1 MPGPLN
7 HDATIREAGEPRR
20 RAYALGGSAVAVA
33 VALLVGACGGGGGGS
48 PGVAKLGG
56 SHGGSASSPSS
67 SSGGGASAG
76 GSLSTSSAGGT
87 SGLHLAISVGSRNA
101 ALKFSRCM
109 RANGVPNFPD
119 PNGSGAIQ
127 FGSGNGI
134 DPRAP
139 GVRTAMQKCRKD
151 LPTPH
156 FTPAQEQAA
165 KAAAL
170 RFSQCMRSHGVT
182 DYPDPQFGP
191 GGRVALKLGGPGSGF
206 DPNSPSFQRAM
217 NACASSGL
225 GPKGFGAPTIAK

>member
-1 MPGPLN
+1 M
-7 HDATIREAGEPRR
+7 
-20 RAYALGGSAVAVA
+20 
-33 VALLVGACGGGGGGS
+33 
-48 PGVAKLGG
+48 
-56 SHGGSASSPSS
+56 GGSASSTSTSS
-67 SSGGGASAG
+67 SAG
-76 GSLSTSSAGGT
+76 GSGGVQV
-87 SGLHLAISVGSRNA
+87 GIAVGSRKN

-119 PNGSGAIQ
+119 PSGNGIQ

-139 GVRTAMQKCRKD
+139 GVRAALQKCRKD
-151 LPTPH
+151 LPSPH

-170 RFSQCMRSHGVT
+170 RFAQCMRSHGVT
-182 DYPDPQFGP
+182 GYPDPQFGP

-217 NACASSGL
+217 SACASSGL